1 MSKRI
6 MYRRKNAEGMA
17 PSERASIVPN
27 AAPVVAKTSMSAG
40 AKLLVILLVV
50 VAVVAIAILALNL
63 VANSFFSKVNTQKP
77 WYEETISVKDSIS
90 DMGVYEN
97 ADLLASAGYAEAYE
111 KVLSS
116 YAEASHALKADEN
129 VYNFAVYGTNTFGDV
144 TSSTTAAFIMIASYN
159 NTTKKVTYV
168 TFTEDMLVYIPVV
181 AKVGELRDAYEW
193 GGAALLTKTI
203 QHNFAVAI
211 NGYVEINMAVAA
223 ELVDNAGG
231 IEVEVAD
238 ATALNVAIES
248 FNTQFSKTVASAT
261 VANGKAKLNGEQAL
275 AYSKLGNAETTA
287 LVKKLGKAIFQS
299 GIGGMID
306 AFNVIT
312 KNAKTAITKD
322 DFNALARVAMTT
334 LKKADAKTISVGE
347 TETVWHQSF
356 KVDACVSYANEITK
370 LDALYN

>member
-17 PSERASIVPN
+17 QSERASIVPN
-27 AAPVVAKTSMSAG
+27 AAPAVAKTSMSAG

-97 ADLLASAGYAEAYE
+97 ADLLASESYAEAYE
-111 KVLSS
+111 KVLAN
-116 YAEASHALKADEN
+116 YAEASHALRADEN

-144 TSSTTAAFIMIASYN
+144 TSNTTSAFIMIASYN

-211 NGYVEINMAVAA
+211 NGYVEINLAVAA
-223 ELVDNAGG
+223 KLVDNAGG

-238 ATALNVAIES
+238 ATALNTAIES
-248 FNTQFSKTVASAT
+248 FNAKFGKTVASAT

-287 LVKKLGKAIFQS
+287 LVKKLGKTIFQS

-312 KNAKTAITKD
+312 ENAKTAITKD

-334 LKKADAKTISVGE
+334 LKKADAKSISVGD
-347 TETVWHQSF
+347 TETVCLAICQPHTMLCAWQRQ
-356 KVDACVSYANEITK
+356 N
-370 LDALYN
+370 

>member
-17 PSERASIVPN
+17 QSERASIVPN
-27 AAPVVAKTSMSAG
+27 AAPAVAKTSMSAG

-90 DMGVYEN
+90 NMGVYEN
-97 ADLLASAGYAEAYE
+97 ADLLASENYAEAYD
-111 KVLSS
+111 KVLAN
-116 YAEASHALKADEN
+116 YAEASHALRADEN

-144 TSSTTAAFIMIASYN
+144 TSNTTAAFIMIASYN

-211 NGYVEINMAVAA
+211 NGYVEINLAVAA
-223 ELVDNAGG
+223 KLVDNAGG

-238 ATALNVAIES
+238 ATALNTAIES
-248 FNTQFSKTVASAT
+248 FNAQFGKTVASAT

-287 LVKKLGKAIFQS
+287 LVKKLGKTIFQS

-312 KNAKTAITKD
+312 ENAKTAITKD

-334 LKKADAKTISVGE
+334 LKKADAKSISVGD
-347 TETVWHQSF
+347 TETVWHHSF
-356 KVDACVSYANEITK
+356 KVDACASYTNELAK